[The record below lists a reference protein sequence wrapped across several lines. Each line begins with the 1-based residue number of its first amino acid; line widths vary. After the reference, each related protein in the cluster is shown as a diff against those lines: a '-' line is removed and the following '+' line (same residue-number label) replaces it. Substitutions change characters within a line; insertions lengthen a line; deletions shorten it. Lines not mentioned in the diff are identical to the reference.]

1 MTVLLRRAVDRL
13 TLVVL
18 GTAIVLLLAWLLF
31 HPLVVAA
38 LQGALVIVAAA
49 WRVRL
54 VRRAS

>member
-1 MTVLLRRAVDRL
+1 VLIRRAVDRL
-13 TLVVL
+13 ALVAL

-38 LQGALVIVAAA
+38 LQAVLLIAAVA
-49 WRVRL
+49 WRVRM

>member
-1 MTVLLRRAVDRL
+1 MLLRRAVDRL